1 MNKKAYFTLAS
12 VAGISD
18 EIAKAGQLKVI
29 ADEATESEEGVLA
42 TMVRMIVEAPGYPG
56 PSFLDRPRAPAKK
69 APKAEQE
76 DYAAALSAYLLS
88 QDHVRQYYLQGDAA
102 TARARYIEEKAFCED
117 EYSKKKLE
125 LLAADPESKLNK
137 LRAEAEAAERLL
149 SPFINKLK
157 AKLKAEAGEE
167 TPQEKKV
174 EIKTP
179 EAKDARDLY
188 NLIKREE
195 GRKEARWTGA
205 QFDTMYGMLESLA
218 AVDATAKHFLD
229 KLKG

>member
-1 MNKKAYFTLAS
+1 MTVYFTLAS
-12 VAGISD
+12 VAGIS
-18 EIAKAGQLKVI
+18 EQLAKAGQLSTI
-29 ADEATESEEGVLA
+29 AAEAADSGEGVLA
-42 TMVRMIVEAPGYPG
+42 TIARMITEAPEYPG
-56 PSFLDRPRAPAKK
+56 PSFLDRPRSPGKK

-102 TARARYIEEKAFCED
+102 TARKRYIEEKTFCED

-125 LLAADPESKLNK
+125 LLEADPESKLNV

-149 SPFINKLK
+149 SPFISKLK
-157 AKLKAEAGEE
+157 AKLRAEAGEE
-167 TPQEKKV
+167 APQEKKIEV
-174 EIKTP
+174 KTP
-179 EAKDARDLY
+179 EAKDARDLF

-195 GRKEARWTGA
+195 GRKEPRWTGA

-218 AVDATAKHFLD
+218 TVDPTAKHFLN

>member
-1 MNKKAYFTLAS
+1 MTIYFTLAS
-12 VAGISD
+12 VAGIS
-18 EIAKAGQLKVI
+18 EQLAKAGQLSTI
-29 ADEATESEEGVLA
+29 AVEAAESGEGVLA
-42 TMVRMIVEAPGYPG
+42 TIARMIIEAPEYPG
-56 PSFLDRPRAPAKK
+56 PSFLDRPKKPHGK

-76 DYAAALSAYLLS
+76 AYAAELSAYLLS

-102 TARARYIEEKAFCED
+102 TARKRYIAEKAFCEE

-125 LLAADPESKLNK
+125 LLAADPESKLNV

-157 AKLKAEAGEE
+157 AKLKEEAGEE
-167 TPQEKKV
+167 APQEKKIEV
-174 EIKTP
+174 KTP

-218 AVDATAKHFLD
+218 AVDPTAKHFLN
-229 KLKG
+229 KLSK

>member
-1 MNKKAYFTLAS
+1 MKTYFTLAG
-12 VAGISD
+12 VAGLS
-18 EIAKAGQLKVI
+18 EQLAKAGQLSTI
-29 ADEATESEEGVLA
+29 AVEAAESGEGVLA
-42 TMVRMIVEAPGYPG
+42 TIAGMIIEAPEYPG
-56 PSFLDRPRAPAKK
+56 PSFLDRPRSPGNK

-76 DYAAALSAYLLS
+76 AYAAELSAYLLS
-88 QDHVRQYYLQGDAA
+88 QDHIRQYYLQGDAA
-102 TARARYIEEKAFCED
+102 TARKRYMAEKAFCEE

-149 SPFINKLK
+149 SPFISKLK

-167 TPQEKKV
+167 APQEKKIEV
-174 EIKTP
+174 KTP

-195 GRKEARWTGA
+195 GRKEARWSGA
-205 QFDTMYGMLESLA
+205 QFDMLYSMLESLKK
-218 AVDATAKHFLD
+218 DPTAKHFLN
-229 KLKG
+229 KLTK

>member
-1 MNKKAYFTLAS
+1 
-12 VAGISD
+12 
-18 EIAKAGQLKVI
+18 
-29 ADEATESEEGVLA
+29 
-42 TMVRMIVEAPGYPG
+42 MIVPVPG
-56 PSFLDRPRAPAKK
+56 KK

-76 DYAAALSAYLLS
+76 AYAAQLSAYLLS
-88 QDHVRQYYLQGDAA
+88 QDHLRQYYLQGDAA

-125 LLAADPESKLNK
+125 LLAADPESKLNT

-149 SPFINKLK
+149 SPFISKLK

-167 TPQEKKV
+167 TPQEKKIEV
-174 EIKTP
+174 KTL

>member
-1 MNKKAYFTLAS
+1 MTIYFTLAS
-12 VAGISD
+12 VAGIS
-18 EIAKAGQLKVI
+18 EQLAKAGQLSTI
-29 ADEATESEEGVLA
+29 AAEAADSGEGVLA
-42 TMVRMIVEAPGYPG
+42 TIARMIVEAPEYPG
-56 PSFLDRPRAPAKK
+56 PSFLDRPRSPGKK

-76 DYAAALSAYLLS
+76 AYAAELSAYLLS
-88 QDHVRQYYLQGDAA
+88 QDHIRQYYLQGDAA
-102 TARARYIEEKAFCED
+102 TARKRYIEEKTFCED

-125 LLAADPESKLNK
+125 LLEADPESKLNV
-137 LRAEAEAAERLL
+137 LRAEAEAAEKLL

-157 AKLKAEAGEE
+157 AKLRAEAGEE

-174 EIKTP
+174 EVKTP

-195 GRKEARWTGA
+195 GRKDARWTGA

-218 AVDATAKHFLD
+218 TVDPTAKHFLN

>member
-1 MNKKAYFTLAS
+1 MIHRTL
-12 VAGISD
+12 D
-18 EIAKAGQLKVI
+18 
-29 ADEATESEEGVLA
+29 DLA
-42 TMVRMIVEAPGYPG
+42 TAVNAESWHWLQDNNDALARALQSEVERGATAADIRRFVLRHTGRTA
-56 PSFLDRPRAPAKK
+56 LAARC
-69 APKAEQE
+69 EQ
-76 DYAAALSAYLLS
+76 AAAYLLS
-88 QDHVRQYYLQGDAA
+88 QDHIRQYYLQGDAA
-102 TARARYIEEKAFCED
+102 TARKRYIAEKAFCEE

-149 SPFINKLK
+149 SPFISKLK

-167 TPQEKKV
+167 APQEKKIEV
-174 EIKTP
+174 KTP

-205 QFDTMYGMLESLA
+205 QFDTLYAMLDSLA
-218 AVDATAKHFLD
+218 AVDPAAKAFQA
-229 KLKG
+229 KLTK

>member
-1 MNKKAYFTLAS
+1 MTIHFTLAG
-12 VAGISD
+12 VAGIS
-18 EIAKAGQLKVI
+18 EQLAKAGQLDVI
-29 ADEATESEEGVLA
+29 ALEAEESKEGVLESIA
-42 TMVRMIVEAPGYPG
+42 RMISEAPGYPG
-56 PSFLDRPRAPAKK
+56 PSFLDRPRSPGKK

-76 DYAAALSAYLLS
+76 AYAAELSAYLLN

-102 TARARYIEEKAFCED
+102 TARKRYIKEKAFCED

-125 LLAADPESKLNK
+125 ALEADPESKLNK

-149 SPFINKLK
+149 SPFISKLK

-167 TPQEKKV
+167 APQEKKV
-174 EIKTP
+174 EVKTP

-218 AVDATAKHFLD
+218 AVDATAKHFLN
-229 KLKG
+229 KLTK

>member
-1 MNKKAYFTLAS
+1 MTIYFTLAS
-12 VAGISD
+12 VAGIS
-18 EIAKAGQLKVI
+18 EQLAKAGQLSNI
-29 ADEATESEEGVLA
+29 AAEAADSGEGVLA
-42 TMVRMIVEAPGYPG
+42 TIARMIVEAPEYPG
-56 PSFLDRPRAPAKK
+56 PSFLERPRSPGNK

-76 DYAAALSAYLLS
+76 AYAAELSAYLRS
-88 QDHVRQYYLQGDAA
+88 QNHIRQYYLQGDAA
-102 TARARYIEEKAFCED
+102 TARKRYMEYKAQCEEDF
-117 EYSKKKLE
+117 SKKKIERLQ
-125 LLAADPESKLNK
+125 ADPDSEWNA
-137 LRAEAEAAERLL
+137 LRAEAEAAEKLL
-149 SPFINKLK
+149 SPFISKLK

-174 EIKTP
+174 EVKTP

-195 GRKEARWTGA
+195 GRKDARWTGA

-218 AVDATAKHFLD
+218 AVDATAKHFLN